1 MTDSQNLLI
10 DSTSAITKHLSE
22 GKHRHNGKYITP
34 EDRVSDSNL
43 PVPE

>member
-1 MTDSQNLLI
+1 MTDNHNLLI
-10 DSTSAITKHLSE
+10 DATTNISNHIAE

-34 EDRVSDSNL
+34 EDRVSDTNL